1 MRTRW
6 VMRSAEEGQWETT
19 ATYTA
24 AEAARF
30 PHAIPVRRIYE
41 SFVMRMWQRMLR
53 KFR

>member
-6 VMRSAEEGQWETT
+6 VMQSFEGQWETKF
-19 ATYTA
+19 TYTA
-24 AEAARF
+24 AEIAQFVCAK
-30 PHAIPVRRIYE
+30 PVRRIYE